1 MMLNNQFPKRTGR
14 NQMSIAL
21 PLSLLQTVNKD
32 LQTAPEDLV
41 ALTVVMRAVGRV
53 SQDHAH
59 LHTALLDVRQMFHTL
74 QVYGIVVSLLR
85 GACVMCMKGVSGVH
99 EVLVEFREIKRK
111 FDLDFCTCRRKD

>member
-1 MMLNNQFPKRTGR
+1 MFLNIKIPKQAGR
-14 NQMSIAL
+14 DQTLIVP

-85 GACVMCMKGVSGVH
+85 GAWVS
-99 EVLVEFREIKRK
+99 
-111 FDLDFCTCRRKD
+111 T